1 MKHVLTKNVIAE
13 IMDVWAY
20 PHQFLTEEMEY
31 IHYLTELRDLSIRR
45 TLDDWCGTDVITA
58 LKIAEMQ

>member
-1 MKHVLTKNVIAE
+1 MTLSKVAIAE

-20 PHQFLTEEMEY
+20 PHQFVTEEMEY
-31 IHYLTELRDLSIRR
+31 INYLLRMRDFNIWR
-45 TLDDWCGTDVITA
+45 TLDSWCGTDVITA